1 MEIPLYALTPP
12 ADAFTADAT
21 LPSSDPTIVDLTTA
35 DLTATDQTATDGVQ
49 ATRHRILLSTTSSD
63 SHTWNLMFLQLL
75 LEECGHEVVNLGPCV
90 PDALLVETARDCRPS
105 AIVISTV
112 NGHGRIDGAR
122 VARAVRRD
130 PEIAP
135 LPMVI
140 GGKLGIEGTS
150 SDDEVSRLL
159 EAGFDAVFIGEA
171 NPDELPTALRR
182 MLPAGRPELSEAS
195 RVC

>member
-1 MEIPLYALTPP
+1 MEIPLSALTPP
-12 ADAFTADAT
+12 AAVTADDT
-21 LPSSDPTIVDLTTA
+21 LPNDPPSA
-35 DLTATDQTATDGVQ
+35 DLTAADGGP

-63 SHTWNLMFLQLL
+63 SNTWNLMFLQLL

-90 PDALLVETARDCRPS
+90 PDNLLVETARSCRPS

-112 NGHGRIDGAR
+112 NGHGQIDGAR
-122 VARAVRRD
+122 VVRAVRRD
-130 PEIAP
+130 PEIAQ

-159 EAGFDAVFIGEA
+159 EAGFDAVFIGDA
-171 NPDELPTALRR
+171 NPDELPTALSR
-182 MLPAGRPELSEAS
+182 MLQAPRVLPARRPELSEAC

>member
-1 MEIPLYALTPP
+1 MP
-12 ADAFTADAT
+12 A
-21 LPSSDPTIVDLTTA
+21 I
-35 DLTATDQTATDGVQ
+35 G
-49 ATRHRILLSTTSSD
+49 HRILLSTTSSD

-90 PDALLVETARDCRPS
+90 PDALLVETARSRRPS

-122 VARAVRRD
+122 VVRAVRRD
-130 PEIAP
+130 PEIAQ

-159 EAGFDAVFIGEA
+159 EAGFDAVFIGDA
-171 NPDELPTALRR
+171 NPDELPTALSR
-182 MLPAGRPELSEAS
+182 MLPARRPELSEAS
-195 RVC
+195 RRKISKARDLIKERPPGGVDGLDVPMTYRGGRSWPSVAV

>member
-1 MEIPLYALTPP
+1 MEIPLYALTPV
-12 ADAFTADAT
+12 AT
-21 LPSSDPTIVDLTTA
+21 
-35 DLTATDQTATDGVQ
+35 G
-49 ATRHRILLSTTSSD
+49 RRILLSTTSSD

-90 PDALLVETARDCRPS
+90 PDALLVETARSCRPS

-130 PEIAP
+130 PELTQ
-135 LPMVI
+135 LPMMI
-140 GGKLGIEGTS
+140 GGKLGTEGG

-159 EAGFDAVFIGEA
+159 EAGFDAVFIGDA
-171 NPDELPTALRR
+171 NPDELPTALSR
-182 MLPAGRPELSEAS
+182 MLPARRPELSEAG
-195 RVC
+195 RVR